1 MSIIIFILAVIVM
14 STLTIS
20 IVLLI
25 IGILWLFKLMQS
37 YPISRYSVKMT
48 PYILEMVKQNYINH
62 DNYCFL
68 YIKSNRFSLWN
79 PVYIDILD
87 NIVYYE
93 REVNG
98 RINLF
103 ELKDVKYISD
113 KYGYYYHK
121 TNELRKYML

>member
-1 MSIIIFILAVIVM
+1 MSIIIFILYVIVM
-14 STLTIS
+14 SILTIS
-20 IVLLI
+20 IILLI
-25 IGILWLFKLMQS
+25 IGVIWLCKFILS

-48 PYILEMVKQNYINH
+48 PYILEMMKQNYINH

-93 REVNG
+93 KEVNG

-113 KYGYYYHK
+113 IYGYYYHK
-121 TNELRKYML
+121 TNELRKEML

>member
-1 MSIIIFILAVIVM
+1 MSI
-14 STLTIS
+14 LTIS
-20 IVLLI
+20 IILLI
-25 IGILWLFKLMQS
+25 IGVIWLCKFILS

-68 YIKSNRFSLWN
+68 YIRLNKFSLWN

-93 REVNG
+93 KEVNG
-98 RINLF
+98 LINLF

-113 KYGYYYHK
+113 IYGYYYHK
-121 TNELRKYML
+121 TNEYF